1 MIILFFRQYLIHHS
15 VLQGLLGGHPEVA
28 LAIGGDF
35 GVGLA
40 GVLCNDAEQ
49 LRAEFLNLLGLNQD
63 VGGLAL
69 DAAKRLVNHH
79 PGVRQRGAL
88 ALLPCNQQDGAH

>member
-1 MIILFFRQYLIHHS
+1 M
-15 VLQGLLGGHPEVA
+15 LG
-28 LAIGGDF
+28 D
-35 GVGLA
+35 
-40 GVLCNDAEQ
+40 DAEQ

-79 PGVRQRGAL
+79 AGMRQSGAL
-88 ALLPCNQQDGAH
+88 ALLPRDQQDGTHRGGHAGADGSNVWLNQLHGVIDGKAAGDLPAGGIQV